1 MNDLR
6 YFFTVCLEKS
16 LVKSCNFQPAK
27 ICPYINKYIHILTY
41 IKRTKN
47 QQTNV
52 LKYVRE

>member
-1 MNDLR
+1 MICVIF
-6 YFFTVCLEKS
+6 YS
-16 LVKSCNFQPAK
+16 MPGK
-27 ICPYINKYIHILTY
+27 IVGQVLKLSKNAHILHKYIHMLTY

>member
-1 MNDLR
+1 MICVIFLQYAWKNR
-6 YFFTVCLEKS
+6 WSS
-16 LVKSCNFQPAK
+16 LATFSQTKYAH
-27 ICPYINKYIHILTY
+27 ILHKYIHILTY